1 MVRRRTRRS
10 QQGGFSL
17 VEAMVALLIFGV
29 GTIMLMQLAPK
40 ATQYAN
46 HGRKLSEANG
56 LAQGLV
62 EELRSLPSNDAS
74 LQAGTF
80 TDSTQ
85 TGFVRTWQVIED
97 NPING
102 MKRVEVSVSFE
113 TLRPD
118 SVATVITY
126 F

>member
-1 MVRRRTRRS
+1 MECKRTRRS

-17 VEAMVALLIFGV
+17 VEAMVALLIFGI

-46 HGRKLSEANG
+46 HGRKLSEATG
-56 LAQGLV
+56 LAQGLI
-62 EELRSLPSNDAS
+62 EELRALPSNDPL

-85 TGFVRTWQVIED
+85 VGFVRTWEVTD
-97 NPING
+97 NNPING
-102 MKRVEVSVSFE
+102 MKRVEVNVSFE

>member
-1 MVRRRTRRS
+1 MVGKRTRRK

-29 GTIMLMQLAPK
+29 GAIMLMQLAPK

-56 LAQGLV
+56 LAQGLI
-62 EELRSLPSNDAS
+62 EELRSLPTNDAS
-74 LQAGTF
+74 LAAGSYS
-80 TDSTQ
+80 DSSV
-85 TGFVRTWQVIED
+85 TGFVRSWAITD
-97 NPING
+97 NDPIDG
-102 MKRVEVSVSFE
+102 MKRVEASVSFE
-113 TLRPD
+113 SIRPD
-118 SVATVITY
+118 SVSTVVTY

>member
-1 MVRRRTRRS
+1 MVSKSTRRS

-17 VEAMVALLIFGV
+17 VEAMMALLIFGV

-40 ATQYAN
+40 ASQYAN

-62 EELRSLPSNDAS
+62 EELRALPTNDAL
-74 LQAGTF
+74 LQAGTY

-85 TGFVRTWQVIED
+85 AGFVRTWQVLD
-97 NPING
+97 NNPING
-102 MKRVEVSVSFE
+102 MKRVEVTVSFE

-118 SVATVITY
+118 SAATVITY

>member
-1 MVRRRTRRS
+1 MESKRCRKS

-62 EELRSLPSNDAS
+62 EELRALPSNDAL
-74 LQAGTF
+74 LQSGTY
-80 TDSTQ
+80 TDSTHA
-85 TGFVRTWQVIED
+85 GFVRTWQVIED

-102 MKRVEVSVSFE
+102 MKRVEVTVSFE

-118 SVATVITY
+118 SSATVITY

>member
-1 MVRRRTRRS
+1 MSTTRTRKPR
-10 QQGGFSL
+10 QDGFSL
-17 VEAMVALLIFGV
+17 VEAMVALVIFGV

-46 HGRKLSEANG
+46 HGRQLSEANG

-62 EELRSLPSNDAS
+62 EELRALPSNDAL
-74 LQAGTF
+74 LQQGTY

-85 TGFVRTWQVIED
+85 TGFVRTWEVTEN
-97 NPING
+97 NPIAG
-102 MKRVEVSVSFE
+102 MKRVEVNVSFE
-113 TLRPD
+113 TIHAD
-118 SVATVITY
+118 SVATVVTY

>member
-1 MVRRRTRRS
+1 MDRKRTRRS

-46 HGRKLSEANG
+46 HGRKISEANG
-56 LAQGLV
+56 LAQGLI
-62 EELRSLPSNDAS
+62 EELRALPSNDAS

-80 TDSTQ
+80 TDSTR
-85 TGFVRTWQVIED
+85 TGFVRTWEVTD
-97 NPING
+97 NNPIDG
-102 MKRVEVSVSFE
+102 MKRVEVNVSFE

>member
-1 MVRRRTRRS
+1 MESKRSRRS

-56 LAQGLV
+56 LAQGLI
-62 EELRSLPSNDAS
+62 EELRALPSNDAL
-74 LQAGTF
+74 LQTGTY

-85 TGFVRTWQVIED
+85 AGFVRTWQVTEN
-97 NPING
+97 NPIDG
-102 MKRVEVSVSFE
+102 MKRVEVTVSFE

-118 SVATVITY
+118 SAATVITY

>member
-1 MVRRRTRRS
+1 MERKSTRRS

-40 ATQYAN
+40 ASQYAN

-62 EELRSLPSNDAS
+62 EELRALPSNDAL
-74 LQAGTF
+74 LQAGTY

-85 TGFVRTWQVIED
+85 AGFVRTWEVLD
-97 NPING
+97 NNPING
-102 MKRVEVSVSFE
+102 MKRVEVTVSFE

>member
-1 MVRRRTRRS
+1 MERKRIRRS

-29 GTIMLMQLAPK
+29 GAISLMQLAPK

-74 LQAGTF
+74 LQAGTY
-80 TDSTQ
+80 TDSTH
-85 TGFVRTWQVIED
+85 TGFVRTWQVID
-97 NPING
+97 NNPIDG
-102 MKRVEVSVSFE
+102 MKRVAVTVSFE

-118 SVATVITY
+118 SAATVITY

>member
-1 MVRRRTRRS
+1 
-10 QQGGFSL
+10 
-17 VEAMVALLIFGV
+17 
-29 GTIMLMQLAPK
+29 MLMQLAPK

-56 LAQGLV
+56 LAQGLI
-62 EELRSLPSNDAS
+62 EELRALPSNDAL

-80 TDSTQ
+80 TDSTR
-85 TGFVRTWQVIED
+85 TGFVRSWQITD
-97 NPING
+97 NNPING
-102 MKRVEVSVSFE
+102 MKRVEVTVSFE

-118 SVATVITY
+118 SAATVITY